1 MTVVEVSQ
9 CLIGAMPAQPTTITV
24 NSRWR
29 HKQAALEVE
38 VTRVSVRGV
47 SYIAVD
53 KTCSGT
59 LPQWQFVAEFQP
71 VQERK
76 K

>member
-1 MTVVEVSQ
+1 
-9 CLIGAMPAQPTTITV
+9 MPPSTTITV
-24 NSRWR
+24 NTRWR
-29 HKQAALEVE
+29 RKQAALEVE

-76 K
+76 KKGR